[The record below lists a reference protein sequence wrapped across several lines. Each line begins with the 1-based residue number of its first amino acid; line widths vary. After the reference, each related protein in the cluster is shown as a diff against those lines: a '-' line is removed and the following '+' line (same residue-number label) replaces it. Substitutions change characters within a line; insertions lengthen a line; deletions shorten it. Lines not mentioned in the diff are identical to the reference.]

1 MIEVKHL
8 DKFFDNGTRQVLHD
22 ISAKFY
28 DGKVNLIIGQSGSGK
43 TVLVKNLVGLFKPE
57 HGEILYDG
65 RDITLMNRNELK
77 GIRKEIGMLF
87 QGSALFDSETVMG
100 NVIFPLMMFSDM
112 TPEEQRERAQ
122 FCIDRVNLTGSENKY
137 PAELSGGMQKRAAIA
152 RAIALNP
159 KYLFC
164 DEPNSGLDPKTSI
177 VIDQLLWDITHEFGI
192 TTIIN
197 THDMNSVMGIGENI
211 IFVNKGHIGWVGTKD
226 EIYDQDNEDLNNFV
240 YATDLFRDVRKYRRE
255 HGYTKTKV
263 EYYPPPPRHRPT
275 PPIRKIT

>member
-8 DKFFDNGTRQVLHD
+8 DKFFDNGARQVLHD

-65 RDITLMNRNELK
+65 RDITKMNRNELK

-255 HGYTKTKV
+255 HGYTTPTV
-263 EYYPPPPRHRPT
+263 EY
-275 PPIRKIT
+275 